1 MQKTL
6 LIAFGIV
13 FSLICSGQEIETKK
27 YQFEKLNVDLK
38 KDYNN
43 AEFILDYYFTDG
55 ISLGDRYFYEIIVT
69 DSIMTLTFDS
79 PDFGDY
85 DYMKYVKRIH
95 LEPEEVD
102 TLKLVVKKAKLKQTH
117 QGIAHWDGSMYT
129 RELLI
134 VKLDNI
140 YIAGGQTYGPIGTY
154 ADDEPDDKVKKEIE
168 KDKRDSSSISGDY
181 DSIVN
186 LLKKYFTNVGELY
199 KAAYKD

>member
-6 LIAFGIV
+6 SIIFGIL
-13 FSLICSGQEIETKK
+13 FSINCSSQKNVAKK

-43 AEFILDYYFTDG
+43 AKFILDYYFTDG

-69 DSIMTLTFDS
+69 DSIVTLTFDS
-79 PDFGDY
+79 PDFGSY
-85 DYMKYVKRIH
+85 DYVKYVKRIH
-95 LEPEEVD
+95 LEPKEID
-102 TLKLVVKKAKLKQTH
+102 TLKMVVKKANLKQTH
-117 QGIAHWDGSMYT
+117 QGIAHWDGSMYS

-134 VKLDNI
+134 LKLDNI

-154 ADDEPDDKVKKEIE
+154 SEDEPEDEVKKEIE

-181 DSIVN
+181 DSIIN
-186 LLKKYFTNVGELY
+186 LLKKYFTNVEELY
-199 KAAYKD
+199 KSAYRY